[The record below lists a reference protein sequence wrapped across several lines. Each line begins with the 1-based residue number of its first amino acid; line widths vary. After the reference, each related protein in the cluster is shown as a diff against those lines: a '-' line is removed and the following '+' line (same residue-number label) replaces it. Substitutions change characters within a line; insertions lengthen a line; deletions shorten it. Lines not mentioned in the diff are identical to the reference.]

1 MKRYIFELPLPL
13 PRQVACRKGLWL
25 TPQLRQLRIH
35 DYLHAIV
42 QLALAAMSGPTT
54 NGDYRQ
60 EENIASSSRHPA
72 SPRSS
77 STSKPSLDLPALE
90 PFSHDHPLLSQD
102 TFNPDDLLQ
111 SRSHVPLEEL
121 RGELRSYLT
130 VLREELVQLIN
141 EDYEEFI
148 SLGVGLRG
156 EVGRLQRLE
165 GPLDELQQEVKVRF
179 SAVRC

>member
-1 MKRYIFELPLPL
+1 
-13 PRQVACRKGLWL
+13 
-25 TPQLRQLRIH
+25 
-35 DYLHAIV
+35 
-42 QLALAAMSGPTT
+42 MSGPTT

-60 EENIASSSRHPA
+60 EENVASSSRHPA

-121 RGELRSYLT
+121 RGELRSYLG

-165 GPLDELQQEVKVRF
+165 GPLDELQQEVKVRPD
-179 SAVRC
+179 AGRC